1 MRQMTIVLSVAL
13 ACATGCRQE
22 DQKRWDDFWQG
33 DRSGKPGGAL
43 FGRSAGDVEEW
54 TIECNA
60 YEGPN
65 AAEMADRM
73 AAGLKRLPRIKAE
86 LVRVEQGGK
95 ASRVFYGSY
104 KLKYVEAKTDTRSQS
119 KGDVVIQLSDEI
131 KRDLQYIKGLALGDQ
146 YPFFSA
152 RAVPRPIED
161 VGPPEW
167 DLRNAKG
174 VYTLNVGVTYN
185 TPTLHNY
192 KQAAVEWVKAL
203 REEGHEAYYYHSP
216 DKPQS
221 SICIGTFGADALVDT
236 GTGKTGYSPV
246 VNALRKKESFEYNLE
261 NGAIIYRRVANPET
275 GKMERVPNFSFLVK
289 IPRSA
294 GTGDDGALP

>member
-1 MRQMTIVLSVAL
+1 MASLIVLGAAL
-13 ACATGCRQE
+13 TASACCNPEDRQ
-22 DQKRWDDFWQG
+22 RWDDLWKG
-33 DRSGKPGGAL
+33 GGSGGAGRGL
-43 FGRSAGDVEEW
+43 FNRTAGDVEEW

-60 YEGPN
+60 YEGPH
-65 AAEMADRM
+65 AAEMAERM
-73 AAGLKRLPRIKAE
+73 AAGLKRVPRIKPE
-86 LVRVEQGGK
+86 QVRVQHDSK

-104 KLKYVEAKTDTRSQS
+104 QLKYVEAKTDTPTQS
-119 KGDVVIQLSDEI
+119 KGDLVIQLNEEI
-131 KRDLQYIKGLALGDQ
+131 KRDLRYIKGLALGDQ

-174 VYTLNVGVTYN
+174 EYTLNVGVTYN

-203 REEGHEAYYYHSP
+203 REQGHEAYYYHSP

-221 SICIGTFGADALVDT
+221 SICVGTFGADALIDT
-236 GTGKTGYSPV
+236 GQGKTGYSPA
-246 VNALRKKESFEYNLE
+246 VNALRRKESFEYNLE
-261 NGAIIYRRVANPET
+261 NGAIVYRRVLNPDT
-275 GKMERVPNFSFLVK
+275 GKMERVPNFSFLVR
-289 IPRSA
+289 IPKTAQPA
-294 GTGDDGALP
+294 GDETLP